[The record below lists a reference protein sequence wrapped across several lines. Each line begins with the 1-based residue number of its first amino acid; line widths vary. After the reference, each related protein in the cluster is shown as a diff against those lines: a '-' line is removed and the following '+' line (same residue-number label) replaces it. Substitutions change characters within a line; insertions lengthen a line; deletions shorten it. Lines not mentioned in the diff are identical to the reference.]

1 MKIEFQKVERDCPH
15 NKNIRSW
22 LSIGTIIY
30 DFIILIDGEYRAKW
44 GRRRRGYGRGYVLET
59 PNGDLILDEKNYRS
73 ESDSQAK
80 FKNYVEW
87 ALTNGHIP
95 TLAQLEQMRLKNEA
109 AEKAKQEQLHEEA
122 RLEKIRNAAPELLE
136 ALKRAENFIQGF
148 EDDETQEG
156 IDALL
161 SNIRAAIAKAQPDPS
176 PVRDVV
182 A

>member
-1 MKIEFQKVERDCPH
+1 MP
-15 NKNIRSW
+15 S
-22 LSIGTIIY
+22 
-30 DFIILIDGEYRAKW
+30 
-44 GRRRRGYGRGYVLET
+44 
-59 PNGDLILDEKNYRS
+59 
-73 ESDSQAK
+73 
-80 FKNYVEW
+80 
-87 ALTNGHIP
+87 
-95 TLAQLEQMRLKNEA
+95 
-109 AEKAKQEQLHEEA
+109 
-122 RLEKIRNAAPELLE
+122 AAPELLE